1 MCFSPRKVVCF
12 FSEDFYRIGFRLEGQ
27 IWKGENLL
35 CQEKKDRV
43 LVQGVA
49 TAAEAVVVR
58 MKASYY
64 YEARTVSFRRVQK
77 VTSNVKEVTTKLEI
91 YAH

>member
-49 TAAEAVVVR
+49 AEAVVVR

>member
-1 MCFSPRKVVCF
+1 MCAFFPRIFIASAFDLKAR
-12 FSEDFYRIGFRLEGQ
+12 SE
-27 IWKGENLL
+27 KGKIYFVKK
-35 CQEKKDRV
+35 KKDRV

-58 MKASYY
+58 MKASYYY

>member
-1 MCFSPRKVVCF
+1 M
-12 FSEDFYRIGFRLEGQ
+12 
-27 IWKGENLL
+27 
-35 CQEKKDRV
+35 
-43 LVQGVA
+43 QGVA

-58 MKASYY
+58 MKASYYY

>member
-1 MCFSPRKVVCF
+1 M
-12 FSEDFYRIGFRLEGQ
+12 
-27 IWKGENLL
+27 
-35 CQEKKDRV
+35 
-43 LVQGVA
+43 QGVA